1 MKTNSNISHN
11 VLKSDRHFGQF
22 NYGKNS
28 FMVLIPGPKKLIHLY
43 VDFQSERTRSGWSSA
58 VFGHD
63 DQDVSL
69 EFLPVEVAFND
80 EVETRIGDVEG
91 DVEHV
96 TDVA

>member
-1 MKTNSNISHN
+1 
-11 VLKSDRHFGQF
+11 
-22 NYGKNS
+22 
-28 FMVLIPGPKKLIHLY
+28 MVLIPGPKKLIHLY
-43 VDFQSERTRSGWSSA
+43 VDFQSERTRSGRSSA

-63 DQDVSL
+63 DQRVSL

-96 TDVA
+96 TDVARFDAVVSRSELAEILKEWNFEET